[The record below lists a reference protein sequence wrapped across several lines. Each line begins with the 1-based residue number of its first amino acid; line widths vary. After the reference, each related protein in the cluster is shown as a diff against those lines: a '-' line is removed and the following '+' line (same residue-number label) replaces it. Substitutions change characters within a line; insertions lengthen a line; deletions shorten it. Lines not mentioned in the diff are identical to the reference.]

1 MNLLEFLSALG
12 GAIGELEE
20 LSMVARDYITRPWN
34 VSRIT
39 LGEDQFDASILGG
52 GDEVMGIKGEGFVGL
67 FKPPIGK
74 ALFDHVL
81 WARQALARETTG
93 SCHLTVGRVAREGA
107 RVWVMAGFCWENHD
121 FLVARAW
128 QDSKTLGVVKVDG
141 KLHGHHP
148 WLLAQAQP
156 PVPYLEGFSVYS
168 VGAFSGTLADFTF
181 SEDPSRAWEFAAIS
195 FLAAA
200 VFPYLGSLGCHVELC
215 EYARLGG
222 PAGIVLTA
230 IGMERALRWQTREKL
245 WLEVVD
251 FLPADQT
258 SPSWSFALCQR
269 HSSELWSAYQRLMEW
284 SKGRR

>member
-12 GAIGELEE
+12 GAIGELEG
-20 LSMVARDYITRPWN
+20 LSMVARDYATRLWN

-39 LGEDQFDASILGG
+39 LGEDQFYASILEG
-52 GDEVMGIKGEGFVGL
+52 GDGIMGIAREDFVGV

-81 WARQALARETTG
+81 WARQALVREAVG
-93 SCHLTVGRVAREGA
+93 KCSLIVGRVARDA
-107 RVWVMAGFCWENHD
+107 LAWVMAGFCLGNSD
-121 FLVARAW
+121 FLVARVWRDGKKPGAV
-128 QDSKTLGVVKVDG
+128 KTDG
-141 KLHGHHP
+141 KLHGYHP

-156 PVPYLEGFSVYS
+156 PVPYLESFSVYG

-181 SEDPSRAWEFAAIS
+181 SEGPDWAWEFAAIS

-200 VFPYLGSLGCHVELC
+200 VFPYVGSLGCHVELC

-222 PAGIVLTA
+222 PAGIVLTVL
-230 IGMERALRWQTREKL
+230 GMERALRWQIREKL

-251 FLPADQT
+251 FLPAGQT

-269 HSSELWSAYQRLMEW
+269 HSSELWSAYQRLVERRR
-284 SKGRR
+284 GR